1 MRINSQSRVV
11 YMGAN
16 YSAYL
21 LNFISGLILA
31 RKLGPE
37 QRGVLAYVSSFY
49 LLTLLLVPMNSRNG
63 SSLAALKSKEW
74 VSYQG
79 SFPFKKLYFR
89 SIMVAIACTLLF
101 AILLAHRIDTLT
113 LVVFSISNLACGLTF
128 YIYFSEGIFR
138 ASEKIFNLAVLRF
151 LGLAVP
157 SIYVFILYAF
167 DKLQV
172 NLVLL
177 SQFFALLSCFLFL
190 RSKGRLV
197 ASFDY
202 ANYVYQVRKTY
213 LSSAL
218 EYIANFLIYFSVI
231 LTGSEKSIGLFV
243 IAVSLTMVSET
254 FFPLVESRMFKKL
267 ESSYSK
273 DEVWSKVPLLQA
285 IKEMVMSQ
293 ILFIPLAFA
302 IPFIYGADYQR
313 SVEFAIILIIA
324 KCNFS
329 IVKLCCS
336 FSAIVDSFELPVQL
350 NTFFLISYS
359 VIFCGANMLGFRD
372 SWQWSSIVATSTVA
386 LLSLV
391 FIKKLRPDHSLNL
404 PANLNAT
411 QDFD

>member
-16 YSAYL
+16 YSAYV

-49 LLTLLLVPMNSRNG
+49 LVTLLLVPMNSRNG
-63 SSLAALKSKEW
+63 SSLAGIKTREW
-74 VSYQG
+74 VPDQS

-89 SIMVAIACTLLF
+89 SIMIAIACTLLF
-101 AILLAHRIDTLT
+101 STLLAQRIDART
-113 LVVFSISNLACGLTF
+113 LVVFSMSNLACSLTF
-128 YIYFSEGIFR
+128 YIYFAEGIYR

-157 SIYVFILYAF
+157 SIYVFILFAF
-167 DKLQV
+167 DKVQV
-172 NLVLL
+172 NLLL
-177 SQFFALLSCFLFL
+177 LGQFFALLACFLFL

-202 ANYVYQVRKTY
+202 KNYRYQVRKTY
-213 LSSAL
+213 LSNAL
-218 EYIANFLIYFSVI
+218 EYVANFLIFFSVI
-231 LTGSEKSIGLFV
+231 LTGSEKFIGLFV

-267 ESSYSK
+267 EVSYAK
-273 DEVWSKVPLLQA
+273 DEVRGKGPLWQA

-293 ILFIPLAFA
+293 IPFIPLAFA
-302 IPFIYGADYQR
+302 IPFIYGAEYQG
-313 SVEFAIILIIA
+313 SVGFAIILIIA
-324 KCNFS
+324 KCNYS
-329 IVKLCCS
+329 IVKLCSS
-336 FSAIVDSFELPVQL
+336 FSAIVDSFELPVRL
-350 NTFFLISYS
+350 NTFFLIFYS
-359 VIFCGANMLGFRD
+359 VIFCGANILGLRD
-372 SWQWSSIVATSTVA
+372 AWQWSSIVATSTVA

-391 FIKKLRPDHSLNL
+391 FVKKLRANQSLNL

>member
-49 LLTLLLVPMNSRNG
+49 LVTLLLVPMNSRNG
-63 SSLAALKSKEW
+63 SSLAGIKTKEW
-74 VSYQG
+74 VPGQS

-89 SIMVAIACTLLF
+89 AIMIAIACTLVF
-101 AILLAHRIDTLT
+101 STLLTQRIDTRT
-113 LVVFSISNLACGLTF
+113 LVVFSMSNLACGLTF
-128 YIYFSEGIFR
+128 YIYFAEGIYR

-157 SIYVFILYAF
+157 SIYVFILFAF
-167 DKLQV
+167 DKVQV

-177 SQFFALLSCFLFL
+177 SQFFALLACFLFL
-190 RSKGRLV
+190 RSKGRQV
-197 ASFDY
+197 VRFDY
-202 ANYVYQVRKTY
+202 TDYVYQVRSTY
-213 LSSAL
+213 LSSVL
-218 EYIANFLIYFSVI
+218 EYVANFLIFFSVI
-231 LTGSEKSIGLFV
+231 LTGSEELIGLFV

-267 ESSYSK
+267 EGSYAK
-273 DEVWSKVPLLQA
+273 NEVWSKVPLWQA

-293 ILFIPLAFA
+293 ILFIPLAFT
-302 IPFIYGADYQR
+302 IPLIYGAEYQR
-313 SVEFAIILIIA
+313 SVGFAIILIIA
-324 KCNFS
+324 KCNYS
-329 IVKLCCS
+329 IVKLCNS
-336 FSAIVDSFELPVQL
+336 FSAIVDSFELPVRL
-350 NTFFLISYS
+350 NSFYLIFYS
-359 VIFCGANMLGFRD
+359 VIFCGANFFGLRD
-372 SWQWSSIVATSTVA
+372 DWQWSSIVATTVVA

-391 FIKKLRPDHSLNL
+391 FIKNLHANHSINL
-404 PANLNAT
+404 PTSLNAT